1 MKVLI
6 QLDFVKSWC
15 LRNYFLMWKRWGPKL
30 EKEGGIGNGRMER
43 QQQDVRR
50 GELQELSTAVPHSLG
65 ADISKFGK

>member
-1 MKVLI
+1 MEVLI

-15 LRNYFLMWKRWGPKL
+15 LRNYFLMWRRWGPKP

-50 GELQELSTAVPHSLG
+50 GEL
-65 ADISKFGK
+65 